1 MTRDKRQGTRDK
13 GKGTR
18 NKAVRLAWML
28 LAVAILAMPTYAYQ
42 PPTPA
47 QEGFV
52 PVDQLPTREDFPAA
66 PLVVGAY
73 SFAWVALLIY
83 VWSVWK
89 RLARVER
96 ELGDVSRRIDA
107 GGGR

>member
-1 MTRDKRQGTRDK
+1 MTKGQGTRDK
-13 GKGTR
+13 GKGKR
-18 NKAVRLAWML
+18 QKGKGLLWMVLAI
-28 LAVAILAMPTYAYQ
+28 AILAMPTYAYQ
-42 PPTPA
+42 QPTPA

-73 SFAWVALLIY
+73 SVAWVALLIY

-89 RLARVER
+89 RLGRVER
-96 ELGDVSRRIDA
+96 EMADVSRRIEA
-107 GGGR
+107 GGRR

>member
-1 MTRDKRQGTRDK
+1 MTKGQGKSDK
-13 GKGTR
+13 GKGKSAR
-18 NKAVRLAWML
+18 RRGWLWIL
-28 LAVAILAMPTYAYQ
+28 LAIAMLAMPTYAYQ
-42 PPTPA
+42 QPPPA

-73 SFAWVALLIY
+73 SVAWVALLIY

-89 RLARVER
+89 RLGRVER
-96 ELGDVSRRIDA
+96 EMVDVSRRIEA
-107 GGGR
+107 GGRR

>member
-1 MTRDKRQGTRDK
+1 MTK
-13 GKGTR
+13 GKSKREKGQGW
-18 NKAVRLAWML
+18 LWML
-28 LAVAILAMPTYAYQ
+28 LAIAILAMPTYAYQ
-42 PPTPA
+42 QPTPA

-73 SFAWVALLIY
+73 SVAWVALLIY

-89 RLARVER
+89 RLGRVER
-96 ELGDVSRRIDA
+96 EMADVSRRIEA
-107 GGGR
+107 GGRR

>member
-1 MTRDKRQGTRDK
+1 MTKGQGTREK
-13 GKGTR
+13 GKGKR
-18 NKAVRLAWML
+18 EKDRGLLWML
-28 LAVAILAMPTYAYQ
+28 LAIAILAMPTYAHQ
-42 PPTPA
+42 QPTPA

-73 SFAWVALLIY
+73 SVAWVALLIY

-89 RLARVER
+89 RLGRVER
-96 ELGDVSRRIDA
+96 EMADVSRRIEA
-107 GGGR
+107 GGRR